1 MNELTFK
8 ERVELYKLAK
18 KPRREIRL
26 QMKVITKGLYLPQ
39 IEKCDSK
46 VEQVFKMHEVN
57 KI

>member
-1 MNELTFK
+1 
-8 ERVELYKLAK
+8 
-18 KPRREIRL
+18 
-26 QMKVITKGLYLPQ
+26 MKVITKGLNLPQ